1 MHVSLVFNTKQPFLW
16 AQILLCRFQFTL
28 NSYCFIGGK
37 LASLEEFKVQ
47 KEELMG
53 KFAAMEEELK
63 QKDEDHQKTIYD
75 LEKKAVIDKDR

>member
-1 MHVSLVFNTKQPFLW
+1 
-16 AQILLCRFQFTL
+16 
-28 NSYCFIGGK
+28 
-37 LASLEEFKVQ
+37 
-47 KEELMG
+47 MG